1 MITLNKKYFVIL
13 VIVGLI
19 FSFTAVSNAQQEV
32 ERFKLLVVDE
42 TQSIETSMRVQGF
55 VGALK
60 QRPEVEVVIRMTKP
74 DEPTENPIKD
84 SQNLKV
90 DAVLI
95 FPHTMET
102 GKINQVWVVTRPYS
116 AIPVEARKKTTN
128 MMNQLKDGIEQAF
141 SGKVNAVGVNDD
153 VIPAYFSTLFLK
165 QGVLR

>member
-1 MITLNKKYFVIL
+1 MNKKYFVIL
-13 VIVGLI
+13 AIVGLI
-19 FSFTAVSNAQQEV
+19 FSFTAVSHAQQAE
-32 ERFKLLVVDE
+32 EKFILLIVDE

-60 QRPEVEVVIRMTKP
+60 QRPEVEVVTRMAKP
-74 DEPTENPIKD
+74 DKPTENPIKD
-84 SQNLKV
+84 EQNLKV

-102 GKINQVWVVTRPYS
+102 GRINQVWIVTRPYS
-116 AIPVEARKKTTN
+116 AIPVEARKKTAN

-141 SGKVNAVGVNDD
+141 SGKVNAVGVDDD
-153 VIPAYFSTLFLK
+153 VIPAYFSTLFLR